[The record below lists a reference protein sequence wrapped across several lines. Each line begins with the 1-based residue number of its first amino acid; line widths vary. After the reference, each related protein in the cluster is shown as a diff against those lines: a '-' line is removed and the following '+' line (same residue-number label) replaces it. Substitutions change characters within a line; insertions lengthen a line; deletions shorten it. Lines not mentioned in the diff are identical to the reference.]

1 MVLDF
6 KVMKIICREISN
18 LFLLCGRN
26 MLQNIQKKLTTS
38 KKSDYLCDTDILV

>member
-18 LFLLCGRN
+18 LFFVVWN
-26 MLQNIQKKLTTS
+26 MLQNIRKKLTTS
-38 KKSDYLCDTDILV
+38 KKSDYLCVTDILV